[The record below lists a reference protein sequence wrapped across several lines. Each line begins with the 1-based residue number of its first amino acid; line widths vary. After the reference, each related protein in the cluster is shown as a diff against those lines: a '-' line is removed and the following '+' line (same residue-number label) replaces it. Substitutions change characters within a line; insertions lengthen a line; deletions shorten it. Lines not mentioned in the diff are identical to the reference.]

1 MSNAM
6 QESFPYLETI
16 FELLTDKVESHRVD
30 ARVEGGHIDADVV
43 NHKKEACN
51 VDRDNRG
58 KGGGGDRKLAKL
70 H

>member
-43 NHKKEACN
+43 NHKKEARIADG
-51 VDRDNRG
+51 VNRG
-58 KGGGGDRKLAKL
+58 KGGGAGNELN
-70 H
+70 